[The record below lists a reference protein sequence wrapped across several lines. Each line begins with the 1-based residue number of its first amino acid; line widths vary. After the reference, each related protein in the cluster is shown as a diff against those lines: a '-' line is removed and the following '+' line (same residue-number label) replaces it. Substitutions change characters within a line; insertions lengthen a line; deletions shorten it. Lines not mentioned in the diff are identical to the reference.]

1 MTIENCLTISIKDL
15 KRKGLFNHA
24 KTDSTLNWTKEN
36 KIFYCVG
43 VEVFSFKN
51 KKHLRLT
58 HENLKNETEKYR
70 INIITI
76 PSNIGNGEVMYFVCP
91 QTGKHCRKLFSCG
104 NRFQH
109 REAIGL
115 LYEQQVRKE
124 PVSYAFY
131 LNEEQ
136 RNEPNTKNFRKY
148 YKGKMTK
155 RYFQILLRT
164 SNSEVIDAYRKIL
177 DNQNNRQYKIR
188 VDNASI
194 ASF

>member
-1 MTIENCLTISIKDL
+1 MTLENCFTISIKDL
-15 KRKGLFNHA
+15 KRKGLFNDP
-24 KTDSTLNWTKEN
+24 KTDSVLNWTKDNEL
-36 KIFYCVG
+36 YYSVS
-43 VEVFSFKN
+43 VEYFECKN
-51 KKHLRLT
+51 KKHIYLT
-58 HENLKNETEKYR
+58 QKNTKTETKKYR
-70 INIITI
+70 INITTI
-76 PSNIGNGEVMYFVCP
+76 PSNIGNGVVMNFVCP
-91 QTGKHCRKLFSCG
+91 ITGKHCRKLYSCG
-104 NRFQH
+104 GKFLH
-109 REAIGL
+109 REATGL
-115 LYEQQVRKE
+115 LYEQQARKE

-136 RNEPNTKNFRKY
+136 RNIPNTKNFRKY

-188 VDNASI
+188 TDNASI